1 MKRFL
6 AVVAIAAVSAG
17 FAACGGSGDEPSAAQ
32 DTPAAATAAVAG
44 AVSANSASEEQLAAA
59 FTAAGVQNAAKWADE
74 VVEYRPYPADDTTFA
89 KLRGELAKYN
99 PAPDQLEKIIGALV
113 P

>member
-6 AVVAIAAVSAG
+6 AVVAIGVASVG
-17 FAACGGSGDEPSAAQ
+17 FAACGGSDDEPAAAQ
-32 DTPAAATAAVAG
+32 DTPTATAVVTG
-44 AVSANSASEEQLAAA
+44 PVSANSASEEQLAAA
-59 FTAAGVQNAAKWADE
+59 FAAAGVQNAEKWADE
-74 VVEYRPYPADDTTFA
+74 VVEYRPYPADDASFA

-99 PAPDQLEKIIGALV
+99 PAPDQLEKIVGALV